1 MTSLSITRPPAPAAS
16 LPWVA
21 DRIAATAEH
30 PDPAVRER
38 VALRTADTTVTYAEL
53 WERVQKAAGEL
64 SALGVGVGD
73 VVGLRLPSG
82 PGAVVAMLACWH
94 AGAAFLPMDAAAP
107 DVYRDRLLSRSGARA
122 VVEADGPR
130 ALADTVSS
138 PRAVTGGP
146 QDRAAYVIYTS
157 GSTGTPKG
165 VLVGQD
171 ALADHTAGIGDL
183 LELRDTD
190 TVLQFAG
197 LGFDVAQEEIWPTL
211 AVGGT
216 VAFLDSA
223 DRALSPAELARRVRD
238 LGVSVL
244 QLPTAYWRLVCA
256 QMQGARGAGL
266 SFDGVRTVVIG
277 GEGASTKDVHV
288 HRSGPLG
295 HCTLVNGYGP
305 TETVVTCTA
314 FVLRAN
320 EPVPATAGLPI
331 GGPVGDRR
339 LYVLDT
345 DRRPVEDG
353 SPGELWVGGSPLAHG
368 YLGDPE
374 RTAERFRP
382 DPFAATAGARMYR
395 TGDLVVRHRDG
406 ALEFLGRL
414 DNQVKVRGYRIELDE
429 VDRHLIAT
437 PGVTAAAAVALDDG
451 TGTGGRVLAA
461 ALSVTADG
469 PTAEQI
475 REDLRTRLPSHL
487 VPGLIRVRDALPLT
501 TSGKI
506 DRRAVAAMLAEEYA
520 GPAPKTTAQEA
531 PAPADDAPTPAAT
544 PAAGA
549 GTTDKAGTADGA
561 GTTDEAAE
569 LTLLLDLVRTL
580 LRAPDFG
587 PDDDFLAHGGD
598 SLVALRVSGALR
610 ERGWRL
616 RPSDLLTAGD
626 ARSVATRIVPC

>member
-1 MTSLSITRPPAPAAS
+1 MTSISTTRPPATTAS
-16 LPWVA
+16 TLWVA
-21 DRIAATAEH
+21 DRIAATAGH

-38 VALRTADTTVTYAEL
+38 VALRTADAALTYAEL
-53 WERVQKAAGEL
+53 WERVQKAAVEL

-82 PGAVVAMLACWH
+82 PGPVVAMLACWH
-94 AGAAFLPMDAAAP
+94 VGAAFLPMDAAAP
-107 DVYRDRLLSRSGARA
+107 DAYRDRLLSRSGARA
-122 VVEADGPR
+122 VVDADGPR
-130 ALADTVSS
+130 ALADPAPATR
-138 PRAVTGGP
+138 PAAGRP
-146 QDRAAYVIYTS
+146 EDRAAYVIYTS

-171 ALADHTAGIGDL
+171 ALADHTTGIADL

-223 DRALSPAELARRVRD
+223 DRALSPAELAHRVRA

-256 QMQGARGAGL
+256 QMQGTDGAGL

-277 GEGASTKDVHV
+277 GEGAGAKDVHV
-288 HRSGPLG
+288 HRNGPLG

-305 TETVVTCTA
+305 TETVVTCAA
-314 FVLRAN
+314 FVLRAD
-320 EPVPATAGLPI
+320 EPVPVTTGLPI

-339 LYVLDT
+339 LYVLDA
-345 DRRPVEDG
+345 DRRPAEAE

-368 YLGDPE
+368 YLDDPV

-382 DPFAATAGARMYR
+382 DPFATVADARMYR
-395 TGDLVVRHRDG
+395 TGDLVTRHQDG

-429 VDRHLIAT
+429 VDRHLT
-437 PGVTAAAAVALDDG
+437 DTRGVTAAAAVALDDG

-461 ALSVTADG
+461 ALSVTAGG

-475 REDLRTRLPSHL
+475 REDLRGRLPSHL
-487 VPGLIRVRDALPLT
+487 VPGLIRVRDVLPLT

-506 DRRAVAAMLAEEYA
+506 DRRAVAAVLAQEYA
-520 GPAPKTTAQEA
+520 STAPEAAVEEVPAPE
-531 PAPADDAPTPAAT
+531 DDAPTPAVA
-544 PAAGA
+544 PAADA
-549 GTTDKAGTADGA
+549 GTTG
-561 GTTDEAAE
+561 EAAG
-569 LTLLLDLVRTL
+569 LTLLLELVRTL

-598 SLVALRVSGALR
+598 SLVALRVSGAMR

-616 RPSDLLTAGD
+616 RPSDLLAAGD

>member
-1 MTSLSITRPPAPAAS
+1 MTSISTTRPPATAS
-16 LPWVA
+16 PLWVA
-21 DRIAATAEH
+21 DRIAATAGH
-30 PDPAVRER
+30 PDTAVRER
-38 VALRTADTTVTYAEL
+38 VALRTADATVTYAEL
-53 WERVQKAAGEL
+53 WERAQKVAVEL

-94 AGAAFLPMDAAAP
+94 VGAAFLPMDAAAP
-107 DVYRDRLLSRSGARA
+107 DAYRDRLLSRSGARA
-122 VVEADGPR
+122 VVDADGPR
-130 ALADTVSS
+130 ALADTAPSTR
-138 PRAVTGGP
+138 PATGRP

-171 ALADHTAGIGDL
+171 AFADHTTGIGDL

-223 DRALSPAELARRVRD
+223 DRALSPAELAHRVRG

-244 QLPTAYWRLVCA
+244 QLPTAYWRLVCT
-256 QMQGARGAGL
+256 QMQGTEGAGL

-277 GEGASTKDVHV
+277 GEAAGTKDVQV
-288 HRSGPLG
+288 HRNGPLG

-305 TETVVTCTA
+305 TETVVTCAA
-314 FVLRAN
+314 FVLRAD
-320 EPVPATAGLPI
+320 EPVPATTGLPI
-331 GGPVGDRR
+331 GGPVGNRR
-339 LYVLDT
+339 LYVLDA
-345 DRRPVEDG
+345 DQRPTEAE

-368 YLGDPE
+368 YLDDPK

-382 DPFAATAGARMYR
+382 DPFATVADARMYR
-395 TGDLVVRHRDG
+395 TGDLVIRHQDD

-429 VDRHLIAT
+429 VDRHLTAT
-437 PGVTAAAAVALDDG
+437 RGVTAAAAVALDDG
-451 TGTGGRVLAA
+451 TGNGGRILAA
-461 ALSVTADG
+461 ALSVTAGG

-475 REDLRTRLPSHL
+475 REDLRGRLPSHL

-506 DRRAVAAMLAEEYA
+506 DRRAVAAVLAEEY
-520 GPAPKTTAQEA
+520 GGSAPEATAQEA
-531 PAPADDAPTPAAT
+531 PAPEDDAPTPAVA
-544 PAAGA
+544 PAA
-549 GTTDKAGTADGA
+549 DV

-580 LRAPDFG
+580 LRTPDFG

-598 SLVALRVSGALR
+598 SLVALRVSGAMR

-616 RPSDLLTAGD
+616 RPSDLLTAGE

>member
-1 MTSLSITRPPAPAAS
+1 MTSTSITRPPAATAS
-16 LPWVA
+16 PRWVA
-21 DRIAATAEH
+21 DRIAATAGH
-30 PDPAVRER
+30 PDPAVRGR
-38 VALRTADTTVTYAEL
+38 VALRTAHEAVTYAEL
-53 WERVQKAAGEL
+53 RERARKTAARL

-107 DVYRDRLLSRSGARA
+107 DAYRDRLLSCSGARA
-122 VVEADGPR
+122 VVDADGPR
-130 ALADTVSS
+130 ALTGTAPSAR
-138 PRAVTGGP
+138 PVTGRPG
-146 QDRAAYVIYTS
+146 DRAAYVIYTS
-157 GSTGTPKG
+157 GSTGAPKG

-171 ALADHTAGIGDL
+171 ALAEHTTGIGGL

-211 AVGGT
+211 AAGGT

-223 DRALSPAELARRVRD
+223 DRALSPAELAHRVRG

-256 QMQGARGAGL
+256 QMQGPQGAGL

-277 GEGASTKDVHV
+277 GEAAGTRDAHV
-288 HRSGPLG
+288 HRNGPFG

-314 FVLRAN
+314 FVLRPD

-331 GGPVGDRR
+331 GGPVGNRR
-339 LYVLDT
+339 LHVLDT
-345 DRRPVEDG
+345 DRRPAEAG
-353 SPGELWVGGSPLAHG
+353 SPGELWVGGSPLADG
-368 YLGDPE
+368 YLGDPV

-382 DPFAATAGARMYR
+382 DPFATAADARVYR

-406 ALEFLGRL
+406 TLEFLGRL
-414 DNQVKVRGYRIELDE
+414 DHQVKVRGHRIELDE
-429 VDRHLIAT
+429 VDRHLTAT

-451 TGTGGRVLAA
+451 TGTGGRILAA
-461 ALSVTADG
+461 ALSVAAGG
-469 PTAEQI
+469 PTAERI
-475 REDLRTRLPSHL
+475 REDLRGRLPSHL
-487 VPGLIRVRDALPLT
+487 VPGLIRVRDTLPLT

-506 DRRAVAAMLAEEYA
+506 DRRAVAAALAEEYA
-520 GPAPKTTAQEA
+520 ASAPEATEQKA
-531 PAPADDAPTPAAT
+531 PAPADDAPTPATA

-549 GTTDKAGTADGA
+549 GTTDGT
-561 GTTDEAAE
+561 AE
-569 LTLLLDLVRTL
+569 LTLLLELVRGL

-587 PDDDFLAHGGD
+587 PGDDFLARGGD
-598 SLVALRVSGALR
+598 SLVALRVSGAMR

-616 RPSDLLTAGD
+616 RPSDLLTGGD
-626 ARSVATRIVPC
+626 ARCVAARIVPC

>member
-1 MTSLSITRPPAPAAS
+1 MTSISITRPPATTAS
-16 LPWVA
+16 PLWVA
-21 DRIAATAEH
+21 DRIAARAGH
-30 PDPAVRER
+30 PDAAVRER
-38 VALRTADTTVTYAEL
+38 VALRTADGTVTYAEL
-53 WERVQKAAGEL
+53 AERAQKTAVEL
-64 SALGVGVGD
+64 STLGVGVGD

-82 PGAVVAMLACWH
+82 PGAVIAMLACWH
-94 AGAAFLPMDAAAP
+94 VGAAFLPMDAAAP
-107 DVYRDRLLSRSGARA
+107 DAYRDRLLSRSGARA
-122 VVEADGPR
+122 VVDADGPR
-130 ALADTVSS
+130 ALADTA
-138 PRAVTGGP
+138 PATRPATGRP
-146 QDRAAYVIYTS
+146 QDRGAYVIYTS

-171 ALADHTAGIGDL
+171 AFADHATGIGDL

-223 DRALSPAELARRVRD
+223 DRALSPAELARQVRG

-256 QMQGARGAGL
+256 QMQGTEGADL

-277 GEGASTKDVHV
+277 GEAAATKDVQA
-288 HRSGPLG
+288 HRNGPLG

-305 TETVVTCTA
+305 TETVVTCAA
-314 FVLRAN
+314 FVLRAD
-320 EPVPATAGLPI
+320 EPVPATTGLPI
-331 GGPVGDRR
+331 GGPVGNRL
-339 LYVLDT
+339 LYVLDA
-345 DRRPVEDG
+345 DQRPVEAG

-368 YLGDPE
+368 YLDDPM

-382 DPFAATAGARMYR
+382 DPFATVADARMYR
-395 TGDLVVRHRDG
+395 TGDLVLHHRDG

-429 VDRHLIAT
+429 VDRHLTAT
-437 PGVTAAAAVALDDG
+437 RGVTAAAAVALGDG
-451 TGTGGRVLAA
+451 TGTGGRILAA
-461 ALSVTADG
+461 ALSVTAGG

-475 REDLRTRLPSHL
+475 REDLRGRLPSHL
-487 VPGLIRVRDALPLT
+487 VPGLIRVRDRLPLT
-501 TSGKI
+501 ASGKI
-506 DRRAVAAMLAEEYA
+506 DRRAVAAELAEEYA
-520 GPAPKTTAQEA
+520 GSSPETTAQEA
-531 PAPADDAPTPAAT
+531 PAPEDDAATHALAPAAD
-544 PAAGA
+544 AD
-549 GTTDKAGTADGA
+549 TTH
-561 GTTDEAAE
+561 EAAE
-569 LTLLLDLVRTL
+569 LTLLLELVRTL
-580 LRAPDFG
+580 LRTPDFG
-587 PDDDFLAHGGD
+587 PDDDFLACGGD
-598 SLVALRVSGALR
+598 SLVALRVSGAMR